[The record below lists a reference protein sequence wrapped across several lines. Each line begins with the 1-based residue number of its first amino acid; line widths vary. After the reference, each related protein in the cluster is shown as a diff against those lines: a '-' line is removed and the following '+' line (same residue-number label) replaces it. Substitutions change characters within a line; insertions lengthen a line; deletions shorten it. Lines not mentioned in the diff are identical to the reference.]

1 METVLIDNEWLAVGL
16 PKGLERV
23 PHGELEAFMR
33 FKYDLMWG
41 VRDNARHMLVC
52 VTWRDSNKLITKFV
66 SEKFFVKQV
75 DEAFSKR
82 YRDRDYHCKGFLTR
96 SVAGASGEA
105 QGLRF
110 SYTADGVVWEG
121 EVLVFKRGIRCYTL
135 CFYTQSSSAAES
147 RATYEALLASL
158 EVRVIGPAFAD

>member
-1 METVLIDNEWLAVGL
+1 MGTVLIDNEWLAAEL
-16 PKGLERV
+16 PEGLERM
-23 PHGELEAFMR
+23 PHDELESFMR

-41 VRDNARHMLVC
+41 VCDSARHMLVC
-52 VTWRDSNKLITKFV
+52 VTWRDSNKLITKLV

-75 DEAFSKR
+75 NEAFFKR
-82 YRDRDYHCKGFLTR
+82 YRDRDYHPSGFFTH

-110 SYTADGVVWEG
+110 SYVADGVAWEG

-135 CFYTQSSSAAES
+135 CFYTQSGSAAES
-147 RATYEALLASL
+147 RAAYEAILASL
-158 EVRVIGPAFAD
+158 EVRQ